1 MENNEVAL
9 LKELFESYTGKKVA
23 LIVPITGSGSNRKY
37 YRLSEGNTSLV
48 GVAGHSI
55 DENKAFVKL
64 ASHFKSKGL
73 PVPQLLAVSTD
84 YSCYL
89 QEDLG
94 DVSLFS
100 LIQQQPESI
109 HFLLKKT
116 ISKLAEFQFVGAQ
129 GLDFSI
135 CYPQSEFD
143 RRTIAWDL
151 NYFKYCF
158 LKISGIEFEEN
169 KLEDNF
175 EELATLLLT
184 KSTQTFLYRD
194 FQSRN
199 VLIKDGEPYFIDF
212 QGGRKGTVYYD
223 VVSFLWQARA
233 QFPDTLKN
241 ELLEEYW
248 VTLSSFIPIDRQ
260 EFYSRL
266 PYFVLFR
273 TLQVLGAY
281 GFRGYQEKKAL
292 FIESIPLAIAN
303 LSRLIHE
310 NDFSTIP
317 YLKAVLEQLV
327 VQPQF
332 QYRNN
337 QEGLEIR
344 IHSFSYKRGIPE
356 DYSGNGG
363 GYVFDCRSIH
373 NPGRYQEYR
382 SLTGLD
388 QAVIDFL
395 EQQGDALAFMQLVYQ
410 LADQHIQCYLERG
423 FNQLMFA
430 FGCTGGQHRSVYC
443 AQQLAQYIRGK
454 YPVKVVVVHREQ
466 GFTSSS
472 TRTCPYSIR

>member
-1 MENNEVAL
+1 MEDDAMVL
-9 LKELFESYTGKKVA
+9 LKELFETCTGKKATV
-23 LIVPITGSGSNRKY
+23 IVPIPASGSNRKY
-37 YRLSEGNTSLV
+37 YRLKEGTVSIIGVTS
-48 GVAGHSI
+48 ASI
-55 DENKAFVKL
+55 EENKAFVQL
-64 ASHFKSKGL
+64 AIHFKSKGL
-73 PVPQLLAVSTD
+73 PVPQLLAVSAD

-94 DVSLFS
+94 DISLFT
-100 LIQQQPESI
+100 LIQEQPESI

-116 ISKLAEFQFVGAQ
+116 ISKLAEFQCIGAQ

-158 LKISGIEFEEN
+158 LKISGIEFEES
-169 KLEDNF
+169 KIEDDF
-175 EELATLLLT
+175 ERMATLLLAQP
-184 KSTQTFLYRD
+184 SSTFLYRD

-199 VLIKDGEPYFIDF
+199 VMIKEGEPYFIDF
-212 QGGRKGTVYYD
+212 QGGRKGPVYYD
-223 VVSFLWQARA
+223 VASFLWQARA
-233 QFPDTLKN
+233 QFPDALKR
-241 ELLEEYW
+241 ELLEEYLAA
-248 VTLSSFIPIDRQ
+248 LSSFIPIDRD

-281 GFRGYQEKKAL
+281 GFRGYQEKKSL
-292 FIESIPLAIAN
+292 FIDSIPLAITN
-303 LSRLIHE
+303 LSRIIHE
-310 NDFSTIP
+310 NDFSSVP

-332 QYRNN
+332 HYCKN

-344 IHSFSYKRGIPE
+344 IYSFSYKRGIPE

-382 SLTGLD
+382 SLNGLD
-388 QAVIDFL
+388 QPVIDFL
-395 EQQGDALAFMQLVYQ
+395 EKQGTAQSFMQSVYQ

-423 FNQLMFA
+423 FNDLMFS

-443 AQQLAQYIRGK
+443 AQQLAEYIRER
-454 YPVKVVVVHREQ
+454 YPVMVLVEHCE

-472 TRTCPYSIR
+472 A